1 MHSYMLFLFME
12 AIIKE
17 ENRFMKYAMI
27 IVTIVTKTQS
37 NTQIPVV
44 PNNLT
49 GPTQNICEKM

>member
-17 ENRFMKYAMI
+17 EHRFIKYAMI

-44 PNNLT
+44 SNNLT
-49 GPTQNICEKM
+49 GPTQNI